1 VSGDLV
7 DRLEQART
15 VLLGPTFASFRG
27 RVEALQRVQR
37 LVPALQPADDGL
49 LAGAR
54 SEAVFQSAL
63 AEGGIQRVIY
73 GHTHRARHDYFAADP
88 EGAVRM
94 YINTGTFLPLITRA
108 RDGRSFA
115 SAQQMTMVFAYRADE
130 DRQGKRDGTTS
141 IDIWNGTRRKLYHD

>member
-1 VSGDLV
+1 
-7 DRLEQART
+7 
-15 VLLGPTFASFRG
+15 
-27 RVEALQRVQR
+27 
-37 LVPALQPADDGL
+37 
-49 LAGAR
+49 
-54 SEAVFQSAL
+54 
-63 AEGGIQRVIY
+63 VIY